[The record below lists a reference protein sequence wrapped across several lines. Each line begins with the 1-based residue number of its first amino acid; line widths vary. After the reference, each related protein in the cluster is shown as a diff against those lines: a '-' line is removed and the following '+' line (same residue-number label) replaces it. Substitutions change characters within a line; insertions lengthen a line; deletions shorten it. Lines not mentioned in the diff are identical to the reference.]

1 MALTDISL
9 LFKDIIETPQQKAVR
24 LAREGQASASQ
35 YTGLPTGLRAL
46 AMGTASRIP
55 GTVES
60 IRQFGAGVGLP
71 VQTQGE
77 QLQRSMGG
85 LNITDPTD
93 QAEMVRLL
101 ANINPES
108 AAMAAAIFEEN
119 RKETA
124 LAKEQSDLAALRSTN
139 IQSQIKAR
147 DALARRQATDQT
159 RTTRDRKD
167 SRAGMIALVNRAP
180 NMSPQEQVDINRLI
194 LGGRF
199 DGADGLGELIS
210 LISPED
216 DPAKRETAVD
226 INGVRRFIDTGET
239 VFSGVEEVPERDI
252 KEDVNGVKRF
262 VDTGEPIFPSV
273 TPLEEPEKL
282 TSSQRL
288 AAGFAQRTTVS
299 GDIISELGDQFIGF
313 MTRGVG
319 VVPQGLRFE
328 DRQRFD
334 QATEDFIN
342 ATLRRESGAAINPS
356 EFVSANSQYIPQV
369 GDKEAV
375 LEQKRKNREVISASL
390 QLEAGEAF
398 VQLQDVLAQKT
409 VIVLG
414 QEYEVGQ
421 IVENEDGQ
429 QGRIEAD
436 GSITP
441 L

>member
-9 LFKDIIETPQQKAVR
+9 LFKDIIETPQQKQQR
-24 LAREGQASASQ
+24 LFAEGQAAAGQ

-46 AMGTASRIP
+46 AMGTASGIP

-60 IRQFGAGVGLP
+60 IRQFGAAVGLP

-85 LNITDPTD
+85 LNITDRTD

-124 LAKEQSDLAALRSTN
+124 LAKEQSDFAALRSTN
-139 IQSQIKAR
+139 IQSQIDAR

-239 VFSGVEEVPERDI
+239 VFSEVEEVPERDI

>member
-1 MALTDISL
+1 MADGLSRV
-9 LFKDIIETPQQKAVR
+9 QQI
-24 LAREGQASASQ
+24 GQAL
-35 YTGLPTGLRAL
+35 GG
-46 AMGTASRIP
+46 
-55 GTVES
+55 
-60 IRQFGAGVGLP
+60 FGAGIQGNLPQFQAAQSQRRQLEAQETERQRLAQIARQQQIGEFTARAAQQGLRLINNGDYDQAIGLSKLVISKFSEWGLDP
-71 VQTQGE
+71 SGAQRISALLTAAGNGSNEAKKLVISELTT
-77 QLQRSMGG
+77 QRSAGELGG
-85 LNITDPTD
+85 FIEP
-93 QAEMVRLL
+93 
-101 ANINPES
+101 PE
-108 AAMAAAIFEEN
+108 A
-119 RKETA
+119 KEGFT
-124 LAKEQSDLAALRSTN
+124 LAKGAQ
-139 IQSQIKAR
+139 
-147 DALARRQATDQT
+147 
-159 RTTRDRKD
+159 
-167 SRAGMIALVNRAP
+167 
-180 NMSPQEQVDINRLI
+180 
-194 LGGRF
+194 RF
-199 DGADGLGELIS
+199 GPGGELIAEN
-210 LISPED
+210 IPED

-239 VFSGVEEVPERDI
+239 VFSEVEEVTERDI
-252 KEDVNGVKRF
+252 EEDVNGVKRF
-262 VDTGEPIFPSV
+262 VDTGEVIFPGV
-273 TPLEEPEKL
+273 TPLEEPETPEKL

-299 GDIISELGDQFIGF
+299 GRILSELGDQFIGF
-313 MTRGVG
+313 LSRGVG
-319 VVPQGLRFE
+319 IVPQGLRGE

-342 ATLRRESGAAINPS
+342 ATLRRESGAAIAPS

-398 VQLQDVLAQKT
+398 LQLQDVLAQET